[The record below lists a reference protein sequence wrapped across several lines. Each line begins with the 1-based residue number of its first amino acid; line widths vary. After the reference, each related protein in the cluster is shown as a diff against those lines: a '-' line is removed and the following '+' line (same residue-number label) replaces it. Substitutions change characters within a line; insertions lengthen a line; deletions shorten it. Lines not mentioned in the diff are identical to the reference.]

1 MLYLCIERSLR
12 LEREQF
18 GELVE
23 RAVEGLPE
31 EFKERLQ
38 NIAVIVEDWPSLYQI
53 RKVGLRRRRDLLGLY
68 EGIPLPKRDSGYNMV
83 LPDRITIFQKPIE
96 MLCRSDEEIIKRSRR
111 TVQHEIAHYFGI
123 SDSRLR
129 EIDRY

>member
-1 MLYLCIERSLR
+1 
-12 LEREQF
+12 LERARFE
-18 GELVE
+18 ELVE
-23 RAVEGLPE
+23 RAVGGLPE

-38 NIAVIVEDWPSLYQI
+38 NIAIIVDDWPSLRQLQ
-53 RKVGLRRRRDLLGLY
+53 RVGLKRRRDLLGLY

-83 LPDRITIFQKPIE
+83 LPDKITIFQKPIE
-96 MLCRSDEEIIKRSRR
+96 MICRSDEEIIKRIRR

-123 SDSRLR
+123 SDARLR